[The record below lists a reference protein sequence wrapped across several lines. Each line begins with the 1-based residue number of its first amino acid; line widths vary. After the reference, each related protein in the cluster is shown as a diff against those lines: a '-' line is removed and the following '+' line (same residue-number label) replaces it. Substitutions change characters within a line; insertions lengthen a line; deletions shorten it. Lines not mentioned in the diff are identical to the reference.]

1 MFKFLPGILLIQLV
15 TAGLVFLGVRWWQD
29 PQFIIV
35 IVAFGIILAILTTF
49 WFGSIV
55 QNMQKS
61 THAKMQA
68 KHFQDREK
76 IIRRAER
83 EKAKVTSDS
92 YRQREKAALKASAK
106 TNLKM
111 GAALAVAIG
120 TGSLMIFSQLVTVG
134 MMVLIAAGSGLAG
147 YLFRV
152 KQDRLAWKNQ
162 LQLPKVLQPA
172 AKQIDAKKPVS
183 AKSKRNTEDTVPE

>member
-15 TAGLVFLGVRWWQD
+15 TVGLVVLGVRWWQE

-35 IVAFGIILAILTTF
+35 IVAFGIVLAVLTTF

-83 EKAKVTSDS
+83 EKARVTSDS
-92 YRQREKAALKASAK
+92 YHQREKAAQRASAK
-106 TNLKM
+106 VNLKM
-111 GAALAVAIG
+111 GVALAAAIG
-120 TGSLMIFSQLVTVG
+120 TAGLMIFSQLVTVG
-134 MMVLIAAGSGLAG
+134 IMVLVACGSGLAG
-147 YLFRV
+147 YLIRV
-152 KQDRLAWKNQ
+152 RQDRLSWKNQ
-162 LQLPKVLQPA
+162 LPLPADIQA
-172 AKQIDAKKPVS
+172 TTKQMSAKKPG
-183 AKSKRNTEDTVPE
+183 AGISKLNAEKPGQQ